1 VENENYTF
9 VSIHVFGV
17 FFVFPK
23 KNTMTDIN
31 GYRSDGGG
39 LGQDQGVSSQ
49 LKRILTSKL
58 PLLNAPGTVID
69 NALYYDADSAMV
81 TAVEMQNYFA
91 KDRISSNNAQMGAA
105 HTFTLPSVLF
115 CGNVSWVCQ
124 LQGDARYAN
133 PTGQYPLYMQPHGWS
148 FFAFRNILIYMGA
161 STVPQLQINAYAN
174 FMLAMAT
181 CETDSKRATVLYHAG
196 VPCINIPAGGNG
208 MTSYMDDYRDGA
220 FLFRP
225 RCQNNFFQPPADIP
239 VWDQLR
245 TAVCPLRLPWCSM
258 VAAQKRLSLD
268 LKLSTQPIGIILET
282 LPREQFIYMGRDL
295 AANNTNFGQ
304 YASSSLQAFQQE
316 LSDKAMSVRNELLA
330 MPEFNI
336 ALPFQLPQSI
346 PFSVGAND
354 QNPETNPNPKIT
366 MNITSIINSDLTT
379 MMFMV
384 VQSPTAAQSRTNCS
398 DGNNFA
404 PAYGEMLE
412 EWELLLNGQQFFRF
426 NSNTY
431 DGVVQCLHM
440 DTTKPAIQ
448 VFEIGATP
456 NTPARAYINNFRSN
470 IYELNFGRLRSIIAE
485 NHMQNTPRFTNQ
497 TFQLTFHV
505 NRNVNW
511 PSSILLR
518 NRTNFV
524 VQMVYLYNSV
534 YLIGGDGGTTKLITN

>member
-1 VENENYTF
+1 
-9 VSIHVFGV
+9 
-17 FFVFPK
+17 
-23 KNTMTDIN
+23 MTDIN

-91 KDRISSNNAQMGAA
+91 KDRISSNNNQMGSA

-115 CGNVSWVCQ
+115 CGNVSWVPQ
-124 LQGDARYAN
+124 LQGSTSYPNPLVAGAN
-133 PTGQYPLYMQPHGWS
+133 NLYIQPHGWS

-161 STVPQLQINAYAN
+161 STVPQLQINSYAN

-196 VPCINIPAGGNG
+196 VPCINVNAGGNG
-208 MTSYMDDYRDGA
+208 LQSYMDNQVAGG

-225 RCQNNFFQPPADIP
+225 RTLNNFYQPPAVIP

-258 VAAQKRLSLD
+258 VAMQKRLSLD
-268 LKLSTQPIGIILET
+268 LKLSTQPIGIVLET
-282 LPREQFIYMGRDL
+282 LPREQFLYMGPAL
-295 AANNTNFGQ
+295 AAQNPSFST
-304 YASSSLQAFQQE
+304 YATSTLQAFQQE

-346 PFSVGAND
+346 PFSVGNND
-354 QNPETNPNPKIT
+354 SDPNQVFNPEIT

-379 MMFMV
+379 MLFMV
-384 VQSPTAAQSRTNCS
+384 TQSPNAPQSRCNASLGT
-398 DGNNFA
+398 NFA
-404 PAYGEMLE
+404 PGYGEMLE

-426 NSNTY
+426 NANTY
-431 DGVVQCLHM
+431 DGVVQTLHM
-440 DTTKPAIQ
+440 DTTKPAITA
-448 VFEIGATP
+448 FEVQNGA
-456 NTPARAYINNFRSN
+456 NSYLNQFRSN

-497 TFQLTFHV
+497 TFQLKFHV
-505 NRNVNW
+505 NRYVNW
-511 PSSILLR
+511 PTSIQLQ
-518 NRTNFV
+518 NRTNFI